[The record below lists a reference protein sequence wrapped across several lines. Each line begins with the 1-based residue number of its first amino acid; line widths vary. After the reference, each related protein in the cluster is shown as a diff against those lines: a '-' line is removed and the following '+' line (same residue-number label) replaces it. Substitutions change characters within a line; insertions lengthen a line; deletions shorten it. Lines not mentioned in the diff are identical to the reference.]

1 MFNKTRKADDLRA
14 ISVPKFDF
22 STKYYPKIAVYTVGL
37 NMNSLSVRSDFSRAL
52 SVNFRQKYLYTGGA
66 EFLAVTE

>member
-22 STKYYPKIAVYTVGL
+22 STKYYPKIAVIYIPV
-37 NMNSLSVRSDFSRAL
+37 VKPFHPP
-52 SVNFRQKYLYTGGA
+52 
-66 EFLAVTE
+66 